1 MVGYLW
7 LVVAL
12 PLLGCAINAIFGG
25 AFSKRTIAAIACGS
39 VLLAFIVGIFVFL
52 DLGTYAVKD
61 QFQLSVPYV
70 WIGSADTHVDLSFLA
85 DPLSMVM
92 VLVVSGVS
100 FLIHVYSTG
109 YMWHPAYTTD
119 ERQQTG
125 EYRRFFVYLNLFVA
139 SMLLLVT
146 AGNYLLLLVGWEGVG
161 LCSYLLISFEFRR
174 RSAMLAGIKAFVVNA
189 IGDVA
194 LLIGIVVLYTQLGSV
209 GYSQVFG
216 GVGNLQS
223 TTPTFVAL
231 LFLFA
236 ATAKSAQI
244 PLYTWLPDAM
254 EGPTPVSALIHA
266 ATMVTAGVYLLA
278 RSYPLLQH
286 APVASAAVA
295 VIGVATAFFAATM
308 GLVQPDLKRVLAYS
322 TISQIGYMFLAI
334 GVAGYS
340 AAIFHLMTHAFFKAL
355 LFLAAGNVIH
365 ALLRP
370 GEDIGE
376 QDMRKMGGLHS
387 KLPTTH
393 WTMIIGGLALAGM
406 FPVSGFWS
414 KDAILGDALLRNFWL
429 YLFGLITAGL
439 TAFYTFRLIYMTFR
453 GRFRGP
459 RELYNHAHEAPANML
474 APVTILAV
482 LAAVGGLLQIPG
494 LWTIFSNYLDGTFAR
509 FPAPQGVTVP
519 QENTTQFWLLAI
531 VAIAVAG
538 VGILVAWQWY
548 DRNAARRTPEATARR
563 VPALYQLLLN
573 KYYVDEAYD
582 GAVVQPAMAIGQVV
596 TGVFDHLV
604 VDGIVRGVAAGLD
617 AIGAGLRTLQT
628 GYVRQYML
636 SMLVGAVVIV
646 AFLLTR

>member
-1 MVGYLW
+1 V
-7 LVVAL
+7 
-12 PLLGCAINAIFGG
+12 
-25 AFSKRTIAAIACGS
+25 
-39 VLLAFIVGIFVFL
+39 
-52 DLGTYAVKD
+52 
-61 QFQLSVPYV
+61 
-70 WIGSADTHVDLSFLA
+70 
-85 DPLSMVM
+85 
-92 VLVVSGVS
+92 
-100 FLIHVYSTG
+100 
-109 YMWHPAYTTD
+109 
-119 ERQQTG
+119 
-125 EYRRFFVYLNLFVA
+125 
-139 SMLLLVT
+139 
-146 AGNYLLLLVGWEGVG
+146 
-161 LCSYLLISFEFRR
+161 
-174 RSAMLAGIKAFVVNA
+174 
-189 IGDVA
+189 
-194 LLIGIVVLYTQLGSV
+194 
-209 GYSQVFG
+209 
-216 GVGNLQS
+216 
-223 TTPTFVAL
+223 
-231 LFLFA
+231 
-236 ATAKSAQI
+236 
-244 PLYTWLPDAM
+244 
-254 EGPTPVSALIHA
+254 
-266 ATMVTAGVYLLA
+266 
-278 RSYPLLQH
+278 
-286 APVASAAVA
+286 VA

-393 WTMIIGGLALAGM
+393 WTMIIGALALAGM

-494 LWTIFSNYLDGTFAR
+494 LWTVFSGYLDGTFAR

-519 QENTTQFWLLAI
+519 QENTAQFWLLAI

-538 VGILVAWQWY
+538 AGILVAWQWY
-548 DRNAARRTPEATARR
+548 DRNAARRTPEAAARR

-573 KYYVDEAYD
+573 KYYVDEVYD

-596 TGVFDHLV
+596 TGVFDRLV

-636 SMLVGAVVIV
+636 SMLIGAVVIV

>member
-12 PLLGCAINAIFGG
+12 PLLGCAINTLFGA
-25 AFSKRTIAAIACGS
+25 AFSKRTIAAIACGA
-39 VLLAFIVGIFVFL
+39 VLASFIVGLFVFL
-52 DLGTYAVKD
+52 DLGTYAARD
-61 QFQLSVPYV
+61 QFQLFVPYV
-70 WIGSADTHVDLSFLA
+70 WIGGADTHVDLSFLA
-85 DPLSMVM
+85 DPLTMVM

-109 YMWHPAYTTD
+109 YMWHPAYTSD

-174 RSAMLAGIKAFVVNA
+174 RAAMVAGIKAFVVNA

-194 LLIGIVVLYTQLGSV
+194 LLIGILVLYTQLQSV
-209 GYSQVFG
+209 SFSDVFTN
-216 GVGNLQS
+216 VGKLQGDA
-223 TTPTFVAL
+223 PTFVAL

-286 APVASAAVA
+286 APVAGAVVA

-365 ALLRP
+365 ALIRP
-370 GEDIGE
+370 GEDLGE
-376 QDMRKMGGLHS
+376 QDIRRMGGLHS

-393 WTMIIGGLALAGM
+393 WTMLIGALALVGM

-453 GRFRGP
+453 GRYRGP
-459 RELYNHAHEAPANML
+459 KELYNHAHEAPATML
-474 APVTILAV
+474 VPVMILAV
-482 LAAVGGLLQIPG
+482 LAAAGGLLQIPG
-494 LWTIFSNYLDGTFAR
+494 RWTVFSDYLNGTFGR

-519 QENTTQFWLLAI
+519 QENVAQFWLLAI
-531 VAIAVAG
+531 VAVAVAG
-538 VGILVAWQWY
+538 AGIALAWQWY
-548 DRNAARRTPEATARR
+548 DRAAAQRSPEAVARR

-573 KYYVDEAYD
+573 KYYIDEAYD
-582 GAVVQPAMAIGQVV
+582 GAVVRPTVAIGNFV
-596 TGVFDHLV
+596 TGVFDRLV
-604 VDGIVRGVAAGLD
+604 VDGIVWGVAAGLE

-646 AFLLTR
+646 GFLLTR